1 MKIFARVPLALVYL
15 CFVDAIAVSNS
26 VRAGS
31 ATWDFNPGS
40 GDWNTAANWTPMT
53 VPNGAS
59 DTANLALSNTTNVS
73 ISAKTKVN
81 GIKFTSAASAYI
93 ITASPN
99 LALTLSG
106 TGITNDSGTTQTF
119 VTQDVNGAANGGRI
133 FFTNSA
139 TAGSST

>member
-1 MKIFARVPLALVYL
+1 MPTLILIPSSRTTMKIFARLPLALVYF
-15 CFVDAIAVSNS
+15 CFVAAIAVSNS

-73 ISAKTKVN
+73 ISAKI
-81 GIKFTSAASAYI
+81 G
-93 ITASPN
+93 
-99 LALTLSG
+99 LATYRWQLLRR
-106 TGITNDSGTTQTF
+106 Q
-119 VTQDVNGAANGGRI
+119 A
-133 FFTNSA
+133 
-139 TAGSST
+139 